1 MKTSLLKKDGKVY
14 IQLPEEFLNL
24 DSAEFF
30 KLRDGYYLL
39 TVPLEKGKQE
49 EKQKLSDK
57 FQILSDAEKRVLKK
71 LLSIKFHNRAPA
83 YVEKVLLPEEKG
95 VLNELLDKNFI
106 NVFKSEK
113 YPNGVYNINDKV
125 YSVLYGREES
135 ASKSP
140 QSTPSVKKER
150 ENPQGSLALL
160 ESKGYVI
167 GTSKDLGEIVE
178 KYKDEIKSGRIKGL
192 RGFDGKF
199 YIAKAEYVEQLS
211 PLIIKQLDRE
221 RTIEEIASNLHVEPD
236 AVRTVL
242 HILAEAG
249 DVIEKRKGIYAAI

>member
-14 IQLPEEFLNL
+14 IQLPEEFLSL

-39 TVPLEKGKQE
+39 TIPLESTKKD
-49 EKQKLSDK
+49 EKQKLRDK
-57 FQILSDAEKRVLKK
+57 FQVLSNEEKNVLRR
-71 LLSIKFHNRAPA
+71 LLSIKFHNRTPA
-83 YVEKVLLPEEKG
+83 YVEKILSQEEKN

-106 NVFKSEK
+106 NIFKSKK
-113 YPNGVYNINDKV
+113 YPNGVYNINDKI
-125 YSVLYGREES
+125 YSVLYGKEVS
-135 ASKSP
+135 AS
-140 QSTPSVKKER
+140 QSSQPTPSVKKER

-160 ESKGYVI
+160 ESKGYII
-167 GTSKDLGEIVE
+167 GTSKDLSEIGA

-192 RGFDGKF
+192 KGFDGKF
-199 YIAKAEYVEQLS
+199 YIAKAEYVERLS

-221 RTIEEIASNLHVEPD
+221 KSIEEIASNLHVESD

-249 DVIEKRKGIYAAI
+249 DVIEKRRGIYAAI